1 MYFEL
6 PDKKYFSISEVSKL
20 FNVNNSLLRFWEK
33 EFEILKPKVKPSG
46 VRKFTKEDIEKIS
59 SIYRLLKEE
68 GLTIQGAKKRLKSKN
83 KESLDS
89 SSIIKKLKDNGFQTL
104 AELSVTPEAE
114 LLEIDGID
122 EVTAKIKQIKN
133 EGKKIDGQSI
143 VNILSVNGIRFGL
156 QDGSWG
162 LIRASSNKP
171 SLVVVTES
179 STSDNRKKEI
189 FYFIDR
195 LLQETGK
202 IGEYDQKI

>member
-33 EFEILKPKVKPSG
+33 EFEILKPKVNPSG

-89 SSIIKKLKDNGFQTL
+89 SSIIKKL
-104 AELSVTPEAE
+104 E
-114 LLEIDGID
+114 
-122 EVTAKIKQIKN
+122 KIKFELKN
-133 EGKKIDGQSI
+133 LKS
-143 VNILSVNGIRFGL
+143 NI
-156 QDGSWG
+156 
-162 LIRASSNKP
+162 
-171 SLVVVTES
+171 
-179 STSDNRKKEI
+179 
-189 FYFIDR
+189 
-195 LLQETGK
+195 
-202 IGEYDQKI
+202 

>member
-46 VRKFTKEDIEKIS
+46 VRKFTKKDIEKVS

-89 SSIIKKLKDNGFQTL
+89 SSIIKKL
-104 AELSVTPEAE
+104 E
-114 LLEIDGID
+114 
-122 EVTAKIKQIKN
+122 KIKFELKN
-133 EGKKIDGQSI
+133 LKS
-143 VNILSVNGIRFGL
+143 NI
-156 QDGSWG
+156 
-162 LIRASSNKP
+162 
-171 SLVVVTES
+171 
-179 STSDNRKKEI
+179 
-189 FYFIDR
+189 
-195 LLQETGK
+195 
-202 IGEYDQKI
+202 